1 MQMVAC
7 DLDGTI
13 VCDDGTIS
21 ERTLAALRECERLGI
36 HVVFVTGRPP
46 RWMDSIVKMTG
57 HQGLALCGNGA
68 VVLDLATNQVVQSR
82 GLDPATVLTMTS
94 RLREHLP
101 GASFALETL
110 TGYRREPAYVP
121 RHDVGLKVA
130 TGTLGELLA
139 DRPTVIKVLCR
150 QDVEHADTLDSDEM
164 LAIARRVLGDTV
176 EVVHSDPAA
185 HMLEISAPGV
195 TKASALA
202 WLAAG
207 LGVEA
212 SEVVAF
218 GDMPNDVPMLIWAG
232 AGYAMT
238 GGHPEAIA
246 AASRQAPP
254 CAQDGVAQVLEG
266 LLIGARMAVEGT
278 EG

>member
-1 MQMVAC
+1 MKLVAC

-13 VCDDGTIS
+13 VRVDGTIS
-21 ERTLAALRECERLGI
+21 KRTLAALQECERLGI

-46 RWMDSIVKMTG
+46 RWMDSIVEMTG

-68 VVLDLATNQVVQSR
+68 VVLDLATDEIVQSR
-82 GLDPATVLTMTS
+82 GLDPATVLDVTS
-94 RLREHLP
+94 RLRKHLP

-110 TGYRREPAYVP
+110 NGYRREAGYLPSHQAA
-121 RHDVGLKVA
+121 REAA
-130 TGTLGELLA
+130 TGTLAELLI
-139 DRPTVIKVLCR
+139 DHPTVIKVLCR
-150 QDVEHADTLDSDEM
+150 QNLAHYGSLDSDEM
-164 LAIARRVLGDTV
+164 LAIARKVMGDV
-176 EVVHSDPAA
+176 AEVVHSDPAS
-185 HMLEISAPGV
+185 HLLEISAPGV
-195 TKASALA
+195 NKASALA
-202 WLAAG
+202 WLAAE
-207 LGVEA
+207 LRVEA
-212 SEVVAF
+212 AEVVAF

-232 AGYAMT
+232 TGYAMA

-266 LLIGARMAVEGT
+266 LLVGARVAAEGT